1 LRERLLR
8 GRVFLGRSQ
17 QNAKPLVIRGAEHMA
32 STYPV
37 LKLLHVLGFVFMAIP
52 LFNLIVVNERAL
64 LGVPFEYHADRY
76 MENIIRHGATR
87 CFVFQGTVLL
97 SGVLMLLVG
106 PWGFG
111 ALWGNWVLL
120 TKTLLLLSL
129 MALLSYVHLFLQ
141 PQIET
146 ILATVGPDVR
156 APVDLPARLK
166 PFRVRRKRL
175 ATVCLFLVITAI
187 ILGMQVAARFSAPMT
202 IGLIVLAGV
211 FAWRAN
217 RTLLRFGW
225 V

>member
-1 LRERLLR
+1 M
-8 GRVFLGRSQ
+8 
-17 QNAKPLVIRGAEHMA
+17 P

-76 MENIIRHGATR
+76 LENIIRRGATR

-225 V
+225 I